1 MTEIKI
7 NTKKGENGALIA
19 TAFKFGEDTTPEQ
32 SFKEVVD
39 AVVMFARL
47 NAEAA
52 QKTGLEVTWLD
63 VLDKLLLDLTYERVQ
78 LEDAIKNGKI
88 KDFPGGDVTD

>member
-19 TAFKFGEDTTPEQ
+19 TVFKFGEETTPEQ
-32 SFKEVVD
+32 SFNEVVD
-39 AVVMFARL
+39 AVVMFAKL

-52 QKTGLEVTWLD
+52 QKTGLEVSTLD
-63 VLDKLLLDLTYERVQ
+63 VLDKFIDNLKIERKK
-78 LEDAIKNGKI
+78 LASIFKTGL
-88 KDFPGGDVTD
+88 